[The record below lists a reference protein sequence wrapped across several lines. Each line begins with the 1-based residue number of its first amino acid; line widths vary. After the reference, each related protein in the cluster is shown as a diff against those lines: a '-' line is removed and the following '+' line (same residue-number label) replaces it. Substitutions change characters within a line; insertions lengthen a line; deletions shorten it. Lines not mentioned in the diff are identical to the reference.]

1 MNAKLTFSALTVGAA
16 LFAGS
21 AFGAQPGQ
29 WNRTWTGGSARSVV
43 RATPAVVVTT
53 PAASGERS
61 AYSSAYQAPSGSTA
75 PTTRFETV
83 TPTVRFF
90 AAPTPNGLSLTRQM
104 EISRQRIKPL

>member
-53 PAASGERS
+53 PAASGERTTYTS
-61 AYSSAYQAPSGSTA
+61 GYQAPSGPAAAIQS
-75 PTTRFETV
+75 ELV